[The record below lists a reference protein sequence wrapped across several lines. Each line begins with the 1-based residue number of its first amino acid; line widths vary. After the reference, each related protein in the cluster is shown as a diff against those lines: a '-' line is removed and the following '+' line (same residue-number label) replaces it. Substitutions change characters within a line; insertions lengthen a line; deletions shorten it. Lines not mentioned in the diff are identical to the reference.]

1 MILKFHSWPCIQRKT
16 WSERIH
22 APQCSLP
29 HCLPRQESTLN
40 IQRQRNGQRHST
52 DIQCILLN
60 NKIMP
65 FAAVWVD
72 LEIIILSEVRQRKRN
87 ILWAESGKKWYKQ
100 SYLQN
105 RNRLID
111 LKKEFMVTRG
121 EGVVRELGADMY
133 TLQYLKWITNKNLL
147 YNTRNSA
154 QYYVTTKMGKEFE
167 KE

>member
-1 MILKFHSWPCIQRKT
+1 
-16 WSERIH
+16 
-22 APQCSLP
+22 
-29 HCLPRQESTLN
+29 
-40 IQRQRNGQRHST
+40 
-52 DIQCILLN
+52 
-60 NKIMP
+60 MP

-72 LEIIILSEVRQRKRN
+72 LEIIILSEVRQRKRS
-87 ILWAESGKKWYKQ
+87 ILWAESGKKWYKR
-100 SYLQN
+100 SYLQK

-147 YNTRNSA
+147 YNMRNSA

-167 KE
+167 KV